1 MLRRRFL
8 QLTGSATAATLLP
21 LPDLLGQPPHTDRWG
36 ELLPLRPFGQIGNV
50 TMLGL
55 GGFHVGRMTDYEA
68 EKTIEA
74 AMASGVRFFDNAES
88 YVEGEAE
95 IKYGKFLV
103 PKYRQE
109 IFVMS
114 KTKARDAA
122 TARKHLE
129 NSLTRMKTDYLD
141 LWLLHQ
147 VDSKEDLDTRM
158 KNGVYDVFLEAKKQ
172 GKVKHIGFS
181 GHTNPQASNYLLD
194 KIGDTMEANMLPVN
208 LLDPSYRSFIHQTI
222 PNLTKRNLGIIA
234 MKTLAGGA
242 FWGGGFEGHR
252 NDADKVINYITIAE
266 ALHFAWS
273 MPVGVLVS
281 GPLTTEMF
289 QEKIN
294 LAKSFSQMTESRQQE
309 LISKIAHLAGNRV
322 EYYKI

>member
-1 MLRRRFL
+1 MQRRRFL
-8 QLTGSATAATLLP
+8 QLTGSSAVATLLP
-21 LPDLLGQPPHTDRWG
+21 LPNLQGQKPLSDRWG
-36 ELLPLRPFGQIGNV
+36 ELLPQRPFGLIGNV

-68 EKTIEA
+68 EKTIETA
-74 AMASGVRFFDNAES
+74 IAGGVRFFDNAES
-88 YVEGEAE
+88 YVSGEAE
-95 IKYGKFLV
+95 IKYGKFLT
-103 PKYRQE
+103 PKYRDSV
-109 IFVMS
+109 FVMS

-147 VDSKEDLDTRM
+147 VDSVEDLNNRM
-158 KNGVYDVFLEAKKQ
+158 KNGVYDVFLEAKKE

-181 GHTNPQASNYLLD
+181 GHTNPDASNYLMD
-194 KIGDTMEANMLPVN
+194 KIGDTMQANMLPVN
-208 LLDPSYRSFIHQTI
+208 LLDPSYRSFIHNTI
-222 PNLTKRNLGIIA
+222 PKLTERNLGVIA

-242 FWGGGFEGHR
+242 FWGGGFEGHHK
-252 NDADKVINYITIAE
+252 DTDKVINHITIAE

-273 MPVGVLVS
+273 LPVGVLVS
-281 GPLTTEMF
+281 GPLTAEMF
-289 QEKIN
+289 QEKID
-294 LAKSFSQMTESRQQE
+294 LAKSFSYMTESHQQE